1 MTIEHLPVPPE
12 QRLRVFLEATAAT
25 TGEAFFRATVQH
37 LATVLDVTHAFIAQ
51 CADEHRTRL
60 RTLAFWQEDGYVDN
74 FEYDVAGT
82 PCEAV
87 LRDQTVCHGDNV
99 QDLFP
104 TDANLRMRRVRSY
117 VAVPVHDAAGAVVGH
132 LGALNRSPMSRN
144 QDHWVLRMFAAR
156 AGSECERL
164 RSEQRL
170 REREAE
176 ARNLLDSNFDGIV
189 LAIDGKIAYANRAV
203 WKLAGC
209 SSADDMIGRSP
220 ADLIVAEQR
229 EQVVNQMTAALT
241 GDGRVEPTEYVGR
254 KIDGSTLAVEV
265 LGQRIMVGGH
275 PAILAAVRDITARQ
289 LAERARSRAEA
300 ELRRVLDAV
309 PDLIWSGEITTAG
322 VIRFRWASPVLERV
336 TGRPPAFFE
345 GDQIPWLAIVHPAD
359 RKQVKDLAD
368 RLISGERHHNE
379 QEYRIVR
386 PDGTIRWVRDSAVV
400 TEGPDGIRHIQGVVS
415 DISDARALSE
425 QLARAQRLDSV
436 GQLAAGIAHNLNNAL
451 TAISGYSELLLR
463 DRDQHDP
470 ARQNLEAI
478 QRVSEQAAQQIGQLL
493 TFSRT
498 SSFERVEFSLND
510 VAETTRGLL
519 GPLMGDTR
527 RIDLRLDEARPTVR
541 GDRAQIE
548 QVITDLVLNARD
560 AMPDGGVVTFQTR
573 IVTVD
578 DDACKSQPAAHPG
591 AYALLRVADTGTGMD
606 ADTVARVFEPFFTT
620 KEPGKGVGLG
630 LSMVHGAV
638 AQNGGFVTVSSAPG
652 QGTTFDV
659 YLPTS

>member
-37 LATVLDVTHAFIAQ
+37 LATVLDVTHAFIAH
-51 CADEHRTRL
+51 CADERRTRL
-60 RTLAFWQEDGYVDN
+60 RTLAFWQEDGFVDN

-87 LRDQTVCHGDNV
+87 MRDQTVCHGDNV

-104 TDANLRMRRVRSY
+104 TDANLRTRRVRSY

-132 LGALNRSPMSRN
+132 LGALNRSPMPRD
-144 QDHWVLRMFAAR
+144 QDHWVLRVFAAR
-156 AGSECERL
+156 AGSEFERL

-170 REREAE
+170 REREAQ

-189 LAIDGKIAYANRAV
+189 LAIDGKIAYANKAV

-209 SSADDMIGRSP
+209 SSADEMIGRSP
-220 ADLIVAEQR
+220 ADLIVEEQR
-229 EQVVNQMTAALT
+229 EQVLHQMAAALA
-241 GDGRVEPTEYVGR
+241 GDGRVEPTEYLGR
-254 KIDGSTLAVEV
+254 KVDGSTMAVEI
-265 LGQRIMVGGH
+265 LGRRIMVQGR

-300 ELRRVLDAV
+300 DLRRVLDAV

-322 VIRFRWASPVLERV
+322 VVRFRWASPVLERV

-368 RLISGERHHNE
+368 RLISGERNHNE

-386 PDGTIRWVRDSAVV
+386 PDGRIRWVRDSTVV
-400 TEGPDGIRHIQGVVS
+400 TEGTDGIRPIQGVIS

-425 QLARAQRLDSV
+425 QRARAQRLDSV
-436 GQLAAGIAHNLNNAL
+436 GQLAAGIAHNFNNAL

-463 DRDQHDP
+463 GRDQHDS

-498 SSFERVEFSLND
+498 SSFERVEFSLNE

-527 RIDLRLDEARPTVR
+527 RIDLRLDEARPTVC

-560 AMPDGGVVTFQTR
+560 AMPNGGVVTFQTR
-573 IVTVD
+573 MVTVD
-578 DDACKSQPAAHPG
+578 DHACKSQPGAHPG
-591 AYALLRVADTGTGMD
+591 AYALLRVTDTGTGMD

-652 QGTTFDV
+652 RGTTFEV

>member
-1 MTIEHLPVPPE
+1 MTTEHLPVPPE

-60 RTLAFWQEDGYVDN
+60 RTLAVWQEDGYVDN

-87 LRDQTVCHGDNV
+87 MHDQTVYHGE
-99 QDLFP
+99 FP
-104 TDANLRMRRVRSY
+104 TDTNLRTRRVRSY

-132 LGALNRSPMSRN
+132 LGALNRSPMSRD
-144 QDHWVLRMFAAR
+144 QDHWVLRVFAAR
-156 AGSECERL
+156 AGSEFERL

-170 REREAE
+170 REREAQ

-209 SSADDMIGRSP
+209 SSADEMIGRSP
-220 ADLIVAEQR
+220 ADLIVEEQR
-229 EQVVNQMTAALT
+229 EQVVNQITAALT
-241 GDGRVEPTEYVGR
+241 GDGRVEPTEYLGR

-265 LGQRIMVGGH
+265 LGRRIMVGGR

-336 TGRPPAFFE
+336 TGRPPTFFE

-359 RKQVKDLAD
+359 RKQVRDLAD
-368 RLISGERHHNE
+368 RLISGERKHNE

-386 PDGTIRWVRDSAVV
+386 PDSTIRWVRDSAVV
-400 TEGPDGIRHIQGVVS
+400 TEGTDGIRPIQGVIS
-415 DISDARALSE
+415 DISDARALNE

-436 GQLAAGIAHNLNNAL
+436 GQLAAGIAHNFNNAL

-470 ARQNLEAI
+470 LA
-478 QRVSEQAAQQIGQLL
+478 
-493 TFSRT
+493 RT
-498 SSFERVEFSLND
+498 SRRSSGFRSRRHSRLVSCSRSAAPHRSNAWNSASTTSPRRHTAFWVRSW
-510 VAETTRGLL
+510 ATRGASTF
-519 GPLMGDTR
+519 GSM
-527 RIDLRLDEARPTVR
+527 RLVPSYA
-541 GDRAQIE
+541 AIE
-548 QVITDLVLNARD
+548 H
-560 AMPDGGVVTFQTR
+560 
-573 IVTVD
+573 
-578 DDACKSQPAAHPG
+578 K
-591 AYALLRVADTGTGMD
+591 
-606 ADTVARVFEPFFTT
+606 
-620 KEPGKGVGLG
+620 
-630 LSMVHGAV
+630 
-638 AQNGGFVTVSSAPG
+638 
-652 QGTTFDV
+652 
-659 YLPTS
+659 